1 MEDNSVGRQ
10 DGVDGQDSAGSH
22 FRCAF
27 LWFFFRT
34 ISVRLRKETLAHLA
48 ARAQLREGAV
58 HGHRELAH
66 LGFGRIVV
74 SEIGAPNMLANLV

>member
-1 MEDNSVGRQ
+1 
-10 DGVDGQDSAGSH
+10 VDGQDSAGSH
-22 FRCAF
+22 FRCTF

-34 ISVRLRKETLAHLA
+34 ISVRLRKEASTHLA

-66 LGFGRIVV
+66 LGSGRIVA
-74 SEIGAPNMLANLV
+74 SKIEAPNTLANLV